1 MAEQDRARLAG
12 FLRQRRAMILDEW
25 ERRARLL
32 APARRLDSAALRDH
46 LPQVIEQIAELA
58 EVPSEGVTRPEPAQ
72 HALHRLYEGYDLADV
87 VREYSLLREIILDA
101 TEDSGIRGSDEL
113 RLLSRGLDQATEI
126 AVEHFARASERVLKA
141 LDRISTEA
149 VGQQGLDALLN
160 RMLTAILEASPAID
174 EATILLR
181 EGNRLVVRASVGLLE
196 NRQPGF
202 SLAVGE
208 GFSGAIAADGKP
220 RLLRDASNAPI
231 IASADLRRAGVR
243 ALFGVPLLD
252 GPVIGVAHIGS
263 RTAFEFSDED
273 KLLFRAM
280 ANRATAFLVEERLR
294 ERERR
299 GRAELEAILESIPD
313 GVYVGD
319 TSGMKFV
326 NRVGL
331 ALMGVDSVEE
341 LKRPVDELMERTAQR
356 HPDTGQPLRPDELA
370 FVHALAGE
378 TVETEVALTPVHSR
392 AEVIVRSV
400 AAPVCVDGRII
411 GAVAVNTDITE
422 RKHKDEQLRREVEY
436 RERFVSILG
445 HDLRTPVSAIS
456 MAATLLISRNGLPEH
471 FSRMV
476 RRILTSTVRIE
487 RMIRDLLDFSRARTG
502 GIPIQRARMDL
513 CETTRAVVDEL
524 ALANPKRVIE
534 LRTDGDLGGSW
545 DAARLSQVV
554 SNLIANA
561 LTYSPEATPV
571 RVALSG
577 EPDRVVLAV
586 SNQGPPIPESMLPEL
601 FEPFRRG
608 TSGTA
613 PSGLGLGLFIVRSI
627 VDAHG
632 GDIAVESAAGNTTF
646 RVFLPR
652 RR

>member
-32 APARRLDSAALRDH
+32 APARRLDSTALRDH

-58 EVPSEGVTRPEPAQ
+58 EVPSEGATRPEPAQ

-126 AVEHFARASERVLKA
+126 AVDHFARASQRVLKA

-149 VGQQGLDALLN
+149 VGHQGLDALLN
-160 RMLTAILEASPAID
+160 RMLMAILEASPAID

-181 EGNRLVVRASVGLLE
+181 EGNRLVVRASVGLIE
-196 NRQPGF
+196 SREPGF

-220 RLLRDASNAPI
+220 RILRDASSAPI
-231 IASADLRRAGVR
+231 VASADLRRAGVR

-263 RTAFEFSDED
+263 RTAYEFSDED

-341 LKRPVDELMERTAQR
+341 LKLPVGELMQRTAQR
-356 HPDTGQPLRPDELA
+356 HPDTGERLRPGELA
-370 FVHALAGE
+370 FVRALAGE

-392 AEVIVRSV
+392 AEIIVRSV
-400 AAPVCVDGRII
+400 AAPVRVDGRIT

-422 RKHKDEQLRREVEY
+422 RKHKDEELRREVDY

-502 GIPIQRARMDL
+502 GIPIQRAPMDL
-513 CETTRAVVDEL
+513 YETTHAVVDEL

-534 LRTDGDLGGSW
+534 LRTEGDLGGSW

-577 EPDRVVLAV
+577 EPDRVQLAV
-586 SNQGPPIPESMLPEL
+586 SNQGAPIPESMLPEL